1 MINPQI
7 CMVTV
12 EAAAAAAAA
21 AAVAAIVAFVGGVV
35 KFASTGPIMFMAAML
50 AMLVAAMFADF
61 VVTRGQTRGFAG
73 FFFEFRAGR
82 HCLHLPFCRPCE
94 QI

>member
-1 MINPQI
+1 
-7 CMVTV
+7 MVTV

-50 AMLVAAMFADF
+50 AMLVAATFADV
-61 VVTRGQTRGFAG
+61 VVTGGQGGQTRGFAD
-73 FFFEFRAGR
+73 FILKLRAGR
-82 HCLHLPFCRPCE
+82 HCLHLPFCRPCK